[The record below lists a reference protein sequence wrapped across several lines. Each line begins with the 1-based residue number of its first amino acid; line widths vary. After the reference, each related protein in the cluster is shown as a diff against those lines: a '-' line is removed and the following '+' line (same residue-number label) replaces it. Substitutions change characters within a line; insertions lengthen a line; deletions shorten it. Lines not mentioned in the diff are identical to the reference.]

1 MDKLMSELK
10 DPQQSMLTSQTN
22 IWHTY
27 ALSMTKDLFVDYS
40 LFWYRIVMIANEL
53 LYVIDRGYVILSHPF
68 RFLPSCRFN
77 LI

>member
-27 ALSMTKDLFVDYS
+27 ALSMTKDLCALV
-40 LFWYRIVMIANEL
+40 A
-53 LYVIDRGYVILSHPF
+53 DRNDCDMSSGGGRNS
-68 RFLPSCRFN
+68 
-77 LI
+77 